1 MFGLEMAVLR
11 AGTPLFH
18 GTRCAGDYGIP
29 DGPAWFAYTR
39 GSAAKWIDWSARL
52 PEGRHPGERRV
63 LHSAAARDA
72 VLLDTSRAADWHRLS
87 DALTGDPEADV
98 RWVARCLAGKAD
110 GWMGRAE
117 VMLCAPERWLL
128 ATGAEPDNGKVA
140 SG

>member
-63 LHSAAARDA
+63 LQASLGSPTSALGWRSRTR
-72 VLLDTSRAADWHRLS
+72 TSTMRFSRTDSTRNSKPSTSILSPRL
-87 DALTGDPEADV
+87 
-98 RWVARCLAGKAD
+98 
-110 GWMGRAE
+110 GRRPRSLKTSPPIE
-117 VMLCAPERWLL
+117 L
-128 ATGAEPDNGKVA
+128 
-140 SG
+140 